1 MHPKPFPKVFPP
13 EFPLELQNVILTLLR
28 DLCVQHF
35 PLAQQPTNNGRP
47 LLLHTHPCDTLVL
60 RTYGATLSL
69 SKSTQSLIAIPL
81 GGLGEFGMNMMA
93 LRLGDDIIVI
103 DAGMMFPESELLG
116 VDLVIPDTTYLKQ
129 NRANVRAIVLT
140 HGHEDHI
147 GALPYILRD
156 LNVPVYGTRFTLALV
171 KKRLAEA
178 NLLDSTTLREVMP
191 GRLIEIGPYEI
202 EFIPVTHSTIDC
214 VALAVRTPLG
224 VIIHTGDFKIDQ
236 TPVGGAPF
244 DLHSFARYG
253 NEGVLA
259 LFSDSTNVER
269 PGFTPSERAIVPR
282 IEELCRSAPR
292 RVILSCFASS
302 IHRIQQVIDIASRVG
317 RKIAFVG
324 RSMVDNVEI
333 AHDLEYLRIPD
344 GMVVRPQDIRT
355 FDPRRIIILASGS
368 QAEPMSSLSRIA
380 VDNHRFVSVDE
391 SDTVILSARIIPG
404 NEKAIFRMLD
414 HMFRRRALV
423 YYDNNA
429 GTIHVSGH
437 ASQEEQKLV
446 LQLVKPKYFIPVH
459 GEYRHLFRHAALAHQ
474 LGCVSSE
481 ILLLENGQTIEFTED
496 GARRRDP
503 VTSGRVL
510 VDSGSLEEIEEVVIR
525 DRKHLSEDG
534 VVVPIIAIDKRTGRM
549 ETVPEIVTRGMFS
562 DNGTELMAGA
572 RDVILKTVEQS
583 NAEEKGD
590 WSVIKEKIRVDLK
603 RYINKHTSKRP
614 LILPVILEV

>member
-1 MHPKPFPKVFPP
+1 
-13 EFPLELQNVILTLLR
+13 
-28 DLCVQHF
+28 
-35 PLAQQPTNNGRP
+35 
-47 LLLHTHPCDTLVL
+47 
-60 RTYGATLSL
+60 L
-69 SKSTQSLIAIPL
+69 SKSTQSLTAIPL

-93 LRLGDDIIVI
+93 LRLGEDILVI

-129 NRANVRAIVLT
+129 NRSHVRAIVLT

-171 KKRLAEA
+171 KKRLEEA
-178 NLLDSTTLREVMP
+178 GLLESTTLREVLP
-191 GRLIEIGPYEI
+191 GRMVEIGPFEI
-202 EFIPVTHSTIDC
+202 EFISVTHSTIDC
-214 VALAVRTPLG
+214 VALAVRTPVG

-236 TPVGGAPF
+236 TPVDGAPL
-244 DLHSFARYG
+244 DLHAFARYG

-302 IHRIQQVIDIASRVG
+302 IHRIQQVIDIAGRTG
-317 RKIAFVG
+317 RKVAFVG

-333 AHDLEYLRIPD
+333 AHSLDCLRIPD

-355 FDPRRIIILASGS
+355 FDPRRIVILASGS

-391 SDTVILSARIIPG
+391 NDTVILSARIIPG

-423 YYDNNA
+423 YYDNSA

-437 ASQEEQKLV
+437 ASQEEQKLL
-446 LQLVKPKYFIPVH
+446 LQLVKPKYFVPIH

-474 LGCVSSE
+474 LNCVSGE
-481 ILLLENGQTIEFTED
+481 ILLLEDGKQIEFTED
-496 GARRRDP
+496 GVFRRDP
-503 VTSGRVL
+503 VTAGRVC

-534 VVVPIIAIDKRTGRM
+534 VVVPIIAIDKHTGKL
-549 ETVPEIVTRGMFS
+549 ESHPEIVTRGLMS
-562 DNGTELMAGA
+562 DNGAELIAGA
-572 RDVILKTVEQS
+572 RDVVFKTVEQS
-583 NAEEKGD
+583 NAEEKSD

>member
-1 MHPKPFPKVFPP
+1 MSKP
-13 EFPLELQNVILTLLR
+13 L
-28 DLCVQHF
+28 
-35 PLAQQPTNNGRP
+35 
-47 LLLHTHPCDTLVL
+47 
-60 RTYGATLSL
+60 
-69 SKSTQSLIAIPL
+69 QSLFAIPL

-93 LRLGDDIIVI
+93 LRYGDDIIVI

-116 VDLVIPDTTYLKQ
+116 VDLVIPDITYLKQ
-129 NRANVRAIVLT
+129 NRQHVRAIVLT

-171 KKRLAEA
+171 KKRITEA
-178 NLLDSTTLREVMP
+178 GLLDSTTLREVMP
-191 GRLIEIGPYEI
+191 GRRIEIGPYEI
-202 EFIPVTHSTIDC
+202 EMIPVTHSTIDC
-214 VALAVRTPLG
+214 VALAIRTPVG
-224 VIIHTGDFKIDQ
+224 VIIHTGDFKIDH
-236 TPVGGAPF
+236 TPVGGAGF
-244 DLHSFARYG
+244 DIHTFARYG

-269 PGFTPSERAIVPR
+269 PGITPSERAVVPR
-282 IEELCRSAPR
+282 IEELARSAPK

-302 IHRIQQVIDIASRVG
+302 IHRIQQIIDIASRVG
-317 RKIAFVG
+317 RKVAFVG

-344 GMVVRPQDIRT
+344 GMVVRPQDIRA
-355 FDPRRIIILASGS
+355 FDPRKIIILASGS

-391 SDTVILSARIIPG
+391 NDTVILSSRIIPG

-423 YYDNNA
+423 YYDNSA
-429 GTIHVSGH
+429 GVIHVSGH

-474 LGCVSSE
+474 LGVVSGE
-481 ILLLENGQTIEFTED
+481 ILLVENGQNIEFTED
-496 GARRRDP
+496 SAFRRDP
-503 VTSGRVL
+503 VTAGRVL
-510 VDSGSLEEIEEVVIR
+510 VDSGSLEEIEEVVVR
-525 DRKHLSEDG
+525 ERKHLSEDG
-534 VVVPIIAIDKRTGRM
+534 VVVPIIAIDKHTGKL
-549 ETVPEIVTRGMFS
+549 ESQPEIVSRGFMS
-562 DNGTELMAGA
+562 DNGSDLVVGA
-572 RDVILKTVEQS
+572 RDIVLRTINES
-583 NAEEKGD
+583 NAEERAD

-603 RYINKHTSKRP
+603 RYISKQTSKRP

>member
-1 MHPKPFPKVFPP
+1 
-13 EFPLELQNVILTLLR
+13 
-28 DLCVQHF
+28 
-35 PLAQQPTNNGRP
+35 
-47 LLLHTHPCDTLVL
+47 
-60 RTYGATLSL
+60 L
-69 SKSTQSLIAIPL
+69 SKTSQSLIAIPL

-93 LRLGDDIIVI
+93 LRLGDDILVL

-129 NRANVRAIVLT
+129 NRAMVRAIVLT

-147 GALPYILRD
+147 GALPYILKD

-171 KKRLAEA
+171 KKRLDEA
-178 NLLDSTTLREVMP
+178 GLLDSTTLREVIP
-191 GRLIEIGPYEI
+191 GRLVEIGPFEV
-202 EFIPVTHSTIDC
+202 EFIAVTHSTVDC
-214 VALAVRTPLG
+214 VALAIRTPLG
-224 VIIHTGDFKIDQ
+224 VVIHTGDFKIDQ

-244 DLHSFARYG
+244 DLHAFARYG
-253 NEGVLA
+253 NDGVLA

-302 IHRIQQVIDIASRVG
+302 IHRIQQIIDIAARVN
-317 RKIAFVG
+317 RKVAFVG

-333 AHDLEYLRIPD
+333 AHSLELLRIPD
-344 GMVVRPQDIRT
+344 GMVVRPQDIRG
-355 FDPRRIIILASGS
+355 FDPKRIIILASGS

-391 SDTVILSARIIPG
+391 NDSVILSARIIPG
-404 NEKAIFRMLD
+404 NEKSIFRMLD

-423 YYDNNA
+423 YYDNSA

-437 ASQEEQKLV
+437 ASQEEQKLL

-474 LGCVSSE
+474 LGCVSNE
-481 ILLLENGQTIEFTED
+481 ILLVEDGRPIEFTED
-496 GARRRDP
+496 GARRLDP
-503 VTSGRVL
+503 VTAGRVC
-510 VDSGSLEEIEEVVIR
+510 VDSGSLEEIEDVVIR

-534 VVVPIIAIDKRTGRM
+534 IVVPIIAIDKHTGKM
-549 ETVPEIVTRGMFS
+549 ESHPEIVSRGLMS
-562 DNGTELMAGA
+562 DNGQELIAGA
-572 RDVILKTVEQS
+572 RLVIMKTVEES
-583 NAEEKGD
+583 NAEEKSD
-590 WSVIKEKIRVDLK
+590 WGVIKEKIRVDLK
-603 RYINKHTSKRP
+603 RYISKQTSKRP

>member
-1 MHPKPFPKVFPP
+1 
-13 EFPLELQNVILTLLR
+13 
-28 DLCVQHF
+28 
-35 PLAQQPTNNGRP
+35 
-47 LLLHTHPCDTLVL
+47 
-60 RTYGATLSL
+60 L
-69 SKSTQSLIAIPL
+69 SKPSQSLTAIPL

-116 VDLVIPDTTYLKQ
+116 VDLVIPDITYLKQ
-129 NRANVRAIVLT
+129 NRSHVRAIVLT

-171 KKRLAEA
+171 KKRLDEA
-178 NLLDSTTLREVMP
+178 GLLQSTTLREVIP
-191 GRLIEIGPYEI
+191 GGRLVEIGPFEI

-244 DLHSFARYG
+244 DLHAFARYG
-253 NEGVLA
+253 HEGVLA

-269 PGFTPSERAIVPR
+269 PGFTGSERAIVPR

-302 IHRIQQVIDIASRVG
+302 IHRIQQVIDVAARVG
-317 RKIAFVG
+317 RKVAFVG

-333 AHDLEYLRIPD
+333 AHSLEYLRIPD
-344 GMVVRPQDIRT
+344 GMVVRPQDIRG
-355 FDPRRIIILASGS
+355 FDPKRLVILASGS

-391 SDTVILSARIIPG
+391 NDTVILSARIIPG

-423 YYDNNA
+423 YYDNSA

-437 ASQEEQKLV
+437 ASQEEQKLI
-446 LQLVKPKYFIPVH
+446 LQLIKPKYFIPVH
-459 GEYRHLFRHAALAHQ
+459 GEYRHLFRHAALAYQ
-474 LGCVSSE
+474 LGCVSGE
-481 ILLLENGQTIEFTED
+481 ILVLEDGHTLEFTED

-503 VTSGRVL
+503 VTAGRVC

-534 VVVPIIAIDKRTGRM
+534 VVVPIIAIDKHTGRM
-549 ETVPEIVTRGMFS
+549 ESQPEIVTRGMFS
-562 DNGTELMAGA
+562 DNGTEFLAGA
-572 RDVILKTVEQS
+572 RDVVLKTVEQS
-583 NAEEKGD
+583 NSEEKSD

-603 RYINKHTSKRP
+603 RYINKQTSKRP

>member
-1 MHPKPFPKVFPP
+1 M
-13 EFPLELQNVILTLLR
+13 
-28 DLCVQHF
+28 
-35 PLAQQPTNNGRP
+35 
-47 LLLHTHPCDTLVL
+47 
-60 RTYGATLSL
+60 
-69 SKSTQSLIAIPL
+69 SKTSQSLTAIPL

-93 LRLGDDIIVI
+93 LRLGDEIIVI

-116 VDLVIPDTTYLKQ
+116 VDLVIPDITYLKQ
-129 NRANVRAIVLT
+129 NRAHVRAIVLT

-171 KKRLAEA
+171 KKRLDEA
-178 NLLDSTTLREVMP
+178 GLLESSTLREVLP
-191 GRLIEIGPYEI
+191 GRLVEVGPFEI
-202 EFIPVTHSTIDC
+202 EFISVTHSTVDC
-214 VALAVRTPLG
+214 VALAIRTPLG
-224 VIIHTGDFKIDQ
+224 VVIHTGDFKIDQ

-244 DLHSFARYG
+244 DLHSFAKYG
-253 NEGVLA
+253 TEGVLA

-317 RKIAFVG
+317 RKVAFVG

-333 AHDLEYLRIPD
+333 AHSLELLHIPD
-344 GMVVRPQDIRT
+344 GMVVRPQDIRG
-355 FDPRRIIILASGS
+355 FDPKRIIILASGS

-391 SDTVILSARIIPG
+391 NDSVILSARIIPG
-404 NEKAIFRMLD
+404 NEKSIFRMLD

-423 YYDNNA
+423 YYDNSA

-437 ASQEEQKLV
+437 ASQEEQKLL

-474 LGCVSSE
+474 LGSVSQE
-481 ILLLENGQTIEFTED
+481 ILLLEDGRPVEFSED
-496 GARRRDP
+496 GARRLEP
-503 VTSGRVL
+503 VTAGRVC

-534 VVVPIIAIDKRTGRM
+534 IVVPIIAIDKHTGKM
-549 ETVPEIVTRGMFS
+549 ESHPEIVTRGLMS
-562 DNGTELMAGA
+562 DNGQELITGA
-572 RDVILKTVEQS
+572 RVVVMKTVEES
-583 NAEEKGD
+583 NAEEKSD
-590 WSVIKEKIRVDLK
+590 WGVIKEKIRVDLK
-603 RYINKHTSKRP
+603 RYINKQTSKRP